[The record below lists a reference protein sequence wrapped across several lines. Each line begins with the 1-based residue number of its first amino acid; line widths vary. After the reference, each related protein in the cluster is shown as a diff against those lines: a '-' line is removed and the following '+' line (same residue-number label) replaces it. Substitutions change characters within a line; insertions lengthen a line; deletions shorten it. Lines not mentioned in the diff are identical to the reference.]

1 MSGMAKEAIRRLL
14 ATICLM
20 WLWETRDSKEVDA
33 TWMTIWIYPNDLK
46 IADERMKGKRIQI
59 DFNIEDK
66 DAPNF

>member
-1 MSGMAKEAIRRLL
+1 MSGMTKEAIKRLL

-20 WLWETRDSKEVDA
+20 WLWETREQTDA
-33 TWMTIWIYPNDLK
+33 TWMTMWIYPNDLK

-66 DAPNF
+66 TSPSF